1 MQVSGETYRVWRDKD
16 SAQINF
22 EGALR
27 LSGTASYAPIA
38 KLLEEAGASA
48 EDRVTLDISKLQ
60 YLNSAGINMFYK
72 FAVSLRSNP
81 NDLGLLVYG
90 SSEYP
95 WQKKMLN
102 HMNRF
107 IKRLEIQYL

>member
-1 MQVSGETYRVWRDKD
+1 MQVSGETYRVWREQD
-16 SAQINF
+16 SARINF

-27 LSGTASYAPIA
+27 LSGTAAYAPIA
-38 KLLEEAGASA
+38 KLLEETSNTA
-48 EDRVTLDISKLQ
+48 DDLVTLDISKLQ

-72 FAVSLRSNP
+72 FAVALRNRG
-81 NDLGLLVYG
+81 DLGLLVHG
-90 SSEYP
+90 SSDYP

-107 IKRLEIQYL
+107 IKRLEINYQ

>member
-16 SAQINF
+16 SARINF

-38 KLLEEAGASA
+38 KLLEEVGTSV
-48 EDRVTLDISKLQ
+48 EDQVTLDISKLQ

-72 FAVSLRSNP
+72 FAVSLRNRG
-81 NDLGLLVYG
+81 DLGLLVYG

-107 IKRLEIQYL
+107 IKRLEIKYV

>member
-16 SAQINF
+16 SDQINF

-38 KLLEEAGASA
+38 KLLEETADSV
-48 EDRVTLDISKLQ
+48 EETVVLDISKLQ
-60 YLNSAGINMFYK
+60 YGNSAAINTFYK
-72 FAVSLRSNP
+72 FAVSLRNRG
-81 NDLGLLVYG
+81 NLGLKVYG
-90 SSEYP
+90 SSDFP

-107 IKRLEIQYL
+107 IKRLEIKYI

>member
-1 MQVSGETYRVWRDKD
+1 MQVSGETYRVWREAD

-27 LSGTASYAPIA
+27 LSGTAAYAPIA
-38 KLLEEAGASA
+38 KLLEEASASD
-48 EDRVTLDISKLQ
+48 EDLVTLDISKLQ

-72 FAVSLRSNP
+72 FAVALRNRG
-81 NDLGLLVYG
+81 DVGLVVYG
-90 SSEYP
+90 ASEYP

-107 IKRLEIQYL
+107 IKRLEIKYT

>member
-27 LSGTASYAPIA
+27 LSGTAAYAPIA
-38 KLLEEAGASA
+38 KLLEEAGSSV
-48 EDRVTLDISKLQ
+48 DDQVTLDISKLQ

-72 FAVSLRSNP
+72 WSVCGRGRG
-81 NDLGLLVYG
+81 DLGLLVYG

-107 IKRLEIQYL
+107 IKRLESQYT